1 MRLVISI
8 MLGFLSICFNL
19 AECCAASVS
28 EIRAAI
34 DGAYVL
40 EEWYTADR
48 VFRPPQVEGRVVF
61 LNGAV
66 VTILI
71 DKMREERQT
80 TVAEFGVYE
89 LGAGS
94 FSYRYDNASI
104 FTQTESAINVSH
116 GLPWEGMRD
125 FDITQEEGATVR
137 LRSRSSEQAEFIFN
151 ADGIRYSMGG
161 KLLRVWRRSRLQ

>member
-71 DKMREERQT
+71 DNGIYIQRRRDQILNGWKT
-80 TVAEFGVYE
+80 AASV
-89 LGAGS
+89 
-94 FSYRYDNASI
+94 ASI
-104 FTQTESAINVSH
+104 KIAMTACPAVTAGQKQCISNTMTAL
-116 GLPWEGMRD
+116 G
-125 FDITQEEGATVR
+125 
-137 LRSRSSEQAEFIFN
+137 SSQ
-151 ADGIRYSMGG
+151 GRPC
-161 KLLRVWRRSRLQ
+161 